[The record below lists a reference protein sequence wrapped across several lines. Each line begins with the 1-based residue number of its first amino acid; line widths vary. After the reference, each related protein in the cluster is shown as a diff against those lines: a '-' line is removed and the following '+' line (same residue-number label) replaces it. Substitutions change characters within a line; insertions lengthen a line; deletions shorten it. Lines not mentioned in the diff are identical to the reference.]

1 MSRGGVAMAAAALTR
16 LGVPRAAAV
25 ARRMGLW
32 RAGELMV
39 VLYHR
44 VVDPA
49 DVGELDP
56 DLIDATPAD
65 FDAQMAALAQQFRPV
80 SIDDVLAAHRAGR
93 PVPAGSVL
101 VTFDDGYR
109 DNFEHAFPILKRH
122 GIPGLFFIS
131 TGHVDGRRLFWWEQ
145 LSLFVRRSPLERAVL
160 EYPRHR
166 ELDLSSPTAR
176 AAVVRALNRTVK
188 DTYGLDVDRFVRQ
201 VAEAC
206 QVPWTDAEATEIADR
221 VLMTWNQVR
230 QMRGAGMGIGSHT
243 HTHRVLN
250 TLAAGDLDQELRGS
264 RAILEQRLGEPV
276 TSIAYPVGKSIAGLP
291 WVKQA
296 LAGAGYELGFTTTPG
311 TNRIGQG
318 GDPFDLRRLPIDR
331 GLPAAVAQMY
341 LSFPAL
347 AR

>member
-1 MSRGGVAMAAAALTR
+1 MRGMALAAAALTR
-16 LGVPRAAAV
+16 LGVPGAAAA
-25 ARRMGLW
+25 ARRFGLW
-32 RAGELMV
+32 RGGELMV

-44 VVDPA
+44 VVDPR
-49 DVGELDP
+49 DVGDLDP

-65 FDAQMAALAQQFRPV
+65 FDAQMGALAQRFRPV
-80 SIDDVLAAHRAGR
+80 SIDEVLAAHRAGR

-160 EYPRHR
+160 EYPRRR
-166 ELDLSSPTAR
+166 ELNLSSPASR
-176 AAVVRALNRTVK
+176 AAVIRGLNRTVK
-188 DTYGLDVDRFVRQ
+188 DIYGLDVDRFVRE
-201 VAEAC
+201 VAQAC
-206 QVPWTDAEATEIADR
+206 QVPWTQADAAALADPL
-221 VLMTWNQVR
+221 LMTWDQVR
-230 QMRGAGMGIGSHT
+230 EMRRAGMGIGSHT

-250 TLAAGDLDQELRGS
+250 TLAASDLDQELRGS
-264 RAILEQRLGEPV
+264 RAILEERLGEPV
-276 TSIAYPVGKSIAGLP
+276 TTIAYPVGKSIAGLP

-318 GDPFDLRRLPIDR
+318 DDPYDLRRLPIDR
-331 GLPAAVAQMY
+331 GLPAPVAQMY

>member
-1 MSRGGVAMAAAALTR
+1 MAAAALSR

-25 ARRMGLW
+25 ARRFGLW
-32 RAGELMV
+32 RGGELMV

-49 DVGELDP
+49 DVGDLDT

-65 FDAQMAALAQQFRPV
+65 FDAQMGSLARQYRPV
-80 SIDDVLAAHRAGR
+80 SIDEVLAAHRAGR

-131 TGHVDGRRLFWWEQ
+131 SGHVDGRRLFWWEQ
-145 LSLFVRRSPLERAVL
+145 LSLFVRRSTLERAVL
-160 EYPRHR
+160 DYPTRK
-166 ELDLSSPTAR
+166 ELNLSSPR
-176 AAVVRALNRTVK
+176 SRSAVIRALNRTVK
-188 DTYGLDVDRFVRQ
+188 DTYGLDVDRFVRE
-201 VAEAC
+201 VAQAC
-206 QVPWTDAEATEIADR
+206 QVPWTEADATALADPL
-221 VLMTWNQVR
+221 LMTWDQVR
-230 QMRGAGMGIGSHT
+230 EMRRAGMGIGSHT

-250 TLAAGDLDQELRGS
+250 TLTAGDLDQELRGS
-264 RAILEQRLGEPV
+264 RALLEQRLGEPV
-276 TSIAYPVGKSIAGLP
+276 TTIAYPVGKSIAGLP

-296 LAGAGYELGFTTTPG
+296 LADAGYELGFTTTPG

-318 GDPFDLRRLPIDR
+318 EDPFDLRRLPIDR
-331 GLPAAVAQMY
+331 GLPDAVAAMY

>member
-145 LSLFVRRSPLERAVL
+145 LSLFVRRSPLDRAVL
-160 EYPRHR
+160 AYPRPR
-166 ELDLSSPTAR
+166 QLDLSSP
-176 AAVVRALNRTVK
+176 AASVLSTRCVCVCDPMPMPAPRIWRTW
-188 DTYGLDVDRFVRQ
+188 FQ
-201 VAEAC
+201 VISTRSAISVASASV
-206 QVPWTDAEATEIADR
+206 QGTWHASATWR
-221 VLMTWNQVR
+221 TKR
-230 QMRGAGMGIGSHT
+230 S
-243 HTHRVLN
+243 
-250 TLAAGDLDQELRGS
+250 
-264 RAILEQRLGEPV
+264 
-276 TSIAYPVGKSIAGLP
+276 TSSP
-291 WVKQA
+291 
-296 LAGAGYELGFTTTPG
+296 
-311 TNRIGQG
+311 
-318 GDPFDLRRLPIDR
+318 
-331 GLPAAVAQMY
+331 
-341 LSFPAL
+341 
-347 AR
+347 